1 MQFTRRVQYCTAEKS
16 LQRNLD
22 VEMQQYVTMQEI
34 LTPSPEISTELL
46 HQSDLY
52 LRMNFSLS
60 TLNLKHPQ
68 CEQRT
73 CSELVLA

>member
-1 MQFTRRVQYCTAEKS
+1 
-16 LQRNLD
+16 
-22 VEMQQYVTMQEI
+22 MQQYVTMQEI

-46 HQSDLY
+46 RQSDLY
-52 LRMNFSLS
+52 LKMNFSLS

>member
-16 LQRNLD
+16 LQRNVD
-22 VEMQQYVTMQEI
+22 VEMQQYATMLEI

-60 TLNLKHPQ
+60 TLNLKYPH
-68 CEQRT
+68 CEQ
-73 CSELVLA
+73 